1 MSVTVRE
8 EYEMPLQAVII
19 ERIILSAL
27 ITVVAAI
34 AACPFGSSI
43 TGFGSL
49 EQITPLAQLEGLGSD
64 EPVEQANYTLSQI
77 QQMNIQD

>member
-1 MSVTVRE
+1 
-8 EYEMPLQAVII
+8 MPLQAVII
-19 ERIILSAL
+19 ERVILSAL
-27 ITVVAAI
+27 ITLVAAI

-49 EQITPLAQLEGLGSD
+49 EQITPLAQLEGLELD
-64 EPVEQANYTLSQI
+64 QPLDQAKYTLSQI